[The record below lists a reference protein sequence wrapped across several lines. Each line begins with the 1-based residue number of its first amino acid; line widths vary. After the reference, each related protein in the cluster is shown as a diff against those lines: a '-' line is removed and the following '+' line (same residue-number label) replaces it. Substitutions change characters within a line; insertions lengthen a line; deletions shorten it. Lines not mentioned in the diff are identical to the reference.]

1 MGMLP
6 KITTKA
12 MVKAISFASAP
23 SAIAILSWMGTP
35 TMAFTITQN
44 NKGADLLNALIGD
57 TSGLSNFAIAPLGN
71 PEAFGLFR
79 NDPFGFQEG
88 IVLSTG
94 KVTDIPGENQKDGGK
109 IVTNWQN
116 VPNDLSTDFVPAAKG
131 VAGMEGDN
139 ITLDISFDADSSV
152 DKLFFQYVF
161 GSEEFVE
168 FGNSEFNDSF
178 ELLLNGVNLAKLSDG
193 KTVSINNLIPIPT
206 NPGSYHPDFIGNPT
220 GTGTQTKL
228 DGYTKVLG
236 FEGILN
242 KNARNTLTINIKD
255 IGDGYLD
262 SAVFI
267 KGKSLG
273 TTAQLPIPDVS
284 GNGDPS
290 QPSDREKPQS
300 VVEPSTVVGLLGVG
314 FLGILRRRTGAKG

>member
-1 MGMLP
+1 
-6 KITTKA
+6 
-12 MVKAISFASAP
+12 
-23 SAIAILSWMGTP
+23 
-35 TMAFTITQN
+35 MAFTITQN
-44 NKGADLLNALIGD
+44 NLGADLLNALIGD

-71 PEAFGLFR
+71 PEAFGLFN
-79 NDPFGFQEG
+79 NDPFGFKDG

-131 VAGMEGDN
+131 VAGMEGDD
-139 ITLDISFDADSSV
+139 ITLNISFDVDSSV

-193 KTVSINNLIPIPT
+193 KTVTINNLIPVPT
-206 NPGSYHPDFIGNPT
+206 DPTSYHLDFIGNPA

-273 TTAQLPIPDVS
+273 TTPQAPIPNVS
-284 GNGDPS
+284 GNGNPS
-290 QPSDREKPQS
+290 QPSERETPQR
-300 VVEPSTVVGLLGVG
+300 VVEPSTAASLLGLGLLGI
-314 FLGILRRRTGAKG
+314 FSRRKRGES